1 MSSLRRWKSGSIA
14 LAAALVLS
22 GFLAM
27 SAIAIGP
34 FDFAQPASSP
44 EAVGGGPSAIVAADL
59 DGDTDQD
66 LAVADNLVGQVTVLR
81 NAGTGNF
88 SEPATSPE
96 AVGASPSSIA
106 AADFDG
112 DADIDLAVTSADNN
126 TDNVIILRNTGGA
139 DFNQPTSSPEDAG
152 LAPSGIVAADFDGDS
167 DVDLAVANFQSA
179 SVTILRN
186 AGNGNFAEPAS
197 SPVAVGGFPAAI
209 VVADLDGDS
218 DQDLAVA
225 DNGPDDV
232 SVLTNNGS
240 GKFTKPASSPEP
252 VGADPIS
259 LTAGDLD
266 GDGDADLAVVNLGA
280 NVSILKNVGGADF
293 VQPAS
298 SPEPA
303 GASPFAIAAAD
314 IDGDSKLDLAV
325 ANNTSNSVTILR
337 HVAGVNF
344 SEPTSSPESTGLT
357 PSALV
362 FSDLDGDTD
371 QDIATANRNAN
382 NVTFLRNR

>member
-1 MSSLRRWKSGSIA
+1 M
-14 LAAALVLS
+14 
-22 GFLAM
+22 
-27 SAIAIGP
+27 
-34 FDFAQPASSP
+34 
-44 EAVGGGPSAIVAADL
+44 
-59 DGDTDQD
+59 
-66 LAVADNLVGQVTVLR
+66 
-81 NAGTGNF
+81 
-88 SEPATSPE
+88 
-96 AVGASPSSIA
+96 
-106 AADFDG
+106 
-112 DADIDLAVTSADNN
+112 
-126 TDNVIILRNTGGA
+126 
-139 DFNQPTSSPEDAG
+139 
-152 LAPSGIVAADFDGDS
+152 
-167 DVDLAVANFQSA
+167 
-179 SVTILRN
+179 
-186 AGNGNFAEPAS
+186 
-197 SPVAVGGFPAAI
+197 AVGGFPAAI

-362 FSDLDGDTD
+362 ISNLDGDTD